1 MVSVAHLNLA
11 GPVQLGHTVSVRQEE
26 TAGDPNTQGARLS
39 LDAPTVL
46 SPDNAGASSPVL
58 IIDITDITSQQQVQI
73 F

>member
-1 MVSVAHLNLA
+1 VVCVAHLKLA
-11 GPVQLGHTVSVRQEE
+11 GPVQVGHTVSVLQEE
-26 TAGDPNTQGARLS
+26 NTDDPNTQGARLS

-58 IIDITDITSQQQVQI
+58 MTDITSQQQVQI